1 MKIEDFLSRLEKVE
15 RSASGW
21 IACCPAHG
29 DSNPSLSVSESGGKI
44 LVHCHAGCSAS
55 AIVEAMGLKM
65 RDLFTD
71 DAGHNSPS
79 PQDQGRDDGGEAE
92 RAALGISDDKKDAV
106 ERIKAEFSP
115 DVPCV
120 CADADGYCTGPCEGS
135 ICCKCAS
142 YRPKVSKKKSGGHGK
157 WVCDYDYTDE
167 SGNVIYKA
175 CRYVHPDG
183 RKDFKIKRP
192 DPESKF
198 GWSFGLKAAGIKR
211 VPYRLKNVVT
221 ASEKHRQIIV
231 VEGEKDVESVE
242 KALGMV
248 ATCNVG
254 GALKWG
260 YDWPEDWIK
269 WFQGSSG
276 ILIIADNDPKEKTD
290 AKGKVHS
297 HWRGQKHAWDVRRQL
312 LAAGFKGPIK
322 LMVMPQVDGQ
332 ANVKDFTDWVEARKA
347 AGLAADRDAFAEA
360 LKGSGEWPEE
370 WEFDDATLAA
380 AAKDGA
386 RAEKS
391 ARAAISNEPKDGDW
405 KMAGRFGRLSPRS
418 PSQKERWFE
427 IDFQIRSGMVARF
440 EIGVDRFKF
449 EGWQKDS
456 GGTFVKVQDWK
467 PLKGSL
473 PQFVGMA
480 VGCMVS
486 WDAHF
491 KLDGA
496 GRLQLVPAIVV
507 AWLRARGKFFADK
520 SNLSHGTS
528 LFFDGAEGV
537 LYRVHSDEFLSFVA
551 TSANLNREDKAF
563 RFVMSLIDD
572 LAMDLEISP
581 RIVPAKQWARP
592 LENGP
597 IYISCGDSLMCRVSA
612 NGVEFVQNG
621 TDDVVFERGSTIEP
635 WTLED
640 GNGMDPFAESLL
652 CRNAAFES
660 ENDRMNCRL
669 WFLNLFACHKNKPI
683 LLLIGPARSG
693 KTRLL
698 QGMKQFLW
706 LRECGDMDD
715 TVVDVDPSDKGLDS
729 FWILVDRGRFVI
741 LDNCDTKVKWGE
753 NAFQTASTGGSSQRR
768 MLYASDRL
776 ITLRPNASIGITS
789 NNPIFTTA
797 GGGLPDRIVTA
808 RVAAG
813 RKVALGKE
821 LLDDIQAHHSSYMT
835 WIARI
840 LSRVLAD
847 KLSVDET
854 INERHPDYGKFSVRC
869 GRAMGD
875 EVGAIKAM
883 NAAEHEKAILPLT
896 QDSVARQI
904 VLVLLDQD
912 PVASLRFTS
921 TEMSEMIL
929 KRLGEDNTD
938 SGSKDVYGPKRV
950 GNTLN
955 KRMKREFSSIFR
967 WSIGKFEGRS
977 RYEFS
982 GLTENGSAALDA
994 LRSALDGG
1002 LEGFRGFNGKTSIE
1016 VAGAGGSSESNPSNP
1031 SNPPYARAQ
1040 AHGDLFDHKRED
1052 EGDEIGEYDDL
1063 TF

>member
-1 MKIEDFLSRLEKVE
+1 MKTEDFLSRLEKVE
-15 RSASGW
+15 QSGGGW

-29 DSNPSLSVSESGGKI
+29 DSNPSLSVTESGGKI
-44 LVHCHAGCSAS
+44 LVHCHAGCSAD
-55 AIVEAMGLKM
+55 AIVGAMGLKM
-65 RDLFTD
+65 RDLFVDSKERPADGET
-71 DAGHNSPS
+71 S
-79 PQDQGRDDGGEAE
+79 REDGGEAE
-92 RAALGISDDKKDAV
+92 RAALGT
-106 ERIKAEFSP
+106 
-115 DVPCV
+115 
-120 CADADGYCTGPCEGS
+120 DGLSIRPNDGSEPGP
-135 ICCKCAS
+135 
-142 YRPKVSKKKSGGHGK
+142 KKKSGSHGK

-167 SGNVIYKA
+167 SGTVIYKA
-175 CRYVHPDG
+175 SRYVHPDG

-198 GWSFGLKAAGIKR
+198 GWSFGLKDAGIKR

-221 ASEKHRQIIV
+221 ASAKHRQIIV

-260 YDWPEDWIK
+260 YDWPDDWIK
-269 WFQGSSG
+269 WFDGSSG
-276 ILIIADNDPKEKTD
+276 ILIIADNDPKEKLDKKT
-290 AKGKVHS
+290 GKMRP

-312 LAAGFKGPIK
+312 MEAGFKAPIK

-332 ANVKDFTDWVEARKA
+332 THVKDFTDWVEARKA
-347 AGLAADRDAFAEA
+347 AGLNADREAFAEA
-360 LKGSGEWPEE
+360 LKASGEWPEE
-370 WEFDDATLAA
+370 WEFDEATLAA

-480 VGCMVS
+480 VGCMFS

-592 LENGP
+592 RENGP

-652 CRNAAFES
+652 CRNAAFEN

-776 ITLRPNASIGITS
+776 ITLRANASIGITS

-835 WIARI
+835 WLARI

-847 KLSVDET
+847 KLPVDET

-950 GNTLN
+950 GNILN

-967 WSIGKFEGRS
+967 WSVGKFEGRS

-1040 AHGDLFDHKRED
+1040 AHCDLFDHKRED